1 MSYLSTKAFVDQMP
15 QMHSLT
21 DKVIVAYVKA
31 KAVVACTATAGT
43 AKRLRML

>member
-1 MSYLSTKAFVDQMP
+1 MP

-21 DKVIVAYVKA
+21 DKVIVA

-43 AKRLRML
+43 AKLLRML